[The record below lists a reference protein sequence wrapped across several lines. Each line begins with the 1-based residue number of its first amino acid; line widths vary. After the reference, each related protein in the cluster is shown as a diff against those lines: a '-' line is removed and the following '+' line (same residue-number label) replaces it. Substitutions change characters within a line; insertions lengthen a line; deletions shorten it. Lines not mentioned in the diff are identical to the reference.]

1 MLIDIDADTAVE
13 LAPHLKT
20 AQLEAMTNCDEF
32 VPILPPF
39 EVYRTTITHGRAPT
53 QVATDVL
60 GVKSAPKDA
69 KLLVEFFARL
79 ASETSNTQRDGIFL
93 PKGAATLLGP
103 TTYEQVMQENNF
115 FLTTIATIPVNLE
128 YGAWFAV
135 INTNPTSENEPIS
148 LYDHLIRKPWFLR
161 IESVARNKCLIV
173 TTKTNLP
180 EARDWIDGNLEKLIR
195 ASIPQ
200 GIDPPTS
207 LLPRRLDKPVHSTTC
222 YSYADI
228 LKKQFSLIST
238 SSATH
243 NKPPPRKRQ
252 ATIIDYD
259 SDQSNE
265 YPPLPTKAPTNPT
278 SNNSQPQVQQQ
289 TTTAS
294 TVTTQQNDFAADLM
308 SIKTAI
314 SELTTII
321 ATAMEQIKNAIAS
334 LTVKPS
340 TSPSNDMDT
349 EVDPPTEPPNSAPNS
364 PDPLAVINELKQE
377 IVVFVRETRAM
388 FQQQQSMHI
397 PFELTPMPT

>member
-20 AQLEAMTNCDEF
+20 AQLEAMTNGDEF

-79 ASETSNTQRDGIFL
+79 ASENSNTQRDGIFL

-195 ASIPQ
+195 ASI
-200 GIDPPTS
+200 
-207 LLPRRLDKPVHSTTC
+207 RRVST
-222 YSYADI
+222 
-228 LKKQFSLIST
+228 
-238 SSATH
+238 H
-243 NKPPPRKRQ
+243 PPRSCH
-252 ATIIDYD
+252 AD
-259 SDQSNE
+259 S
-265 YPPLPTKAPTNPT
+265 TNPFT
-278 SNNSQPQVQQQ
+278 R
-289 TTTAS
+289 
-294 TVTTQQNDFAADLM
+294 LR
-308 SIKTAI
+308 
-314 SELTTII
+314 
-321 ATAMEQIKNAIAS
+321 ATRMR
-334 LTVKPS
+334 T
-340 TSPSNDMDT
+340 
-349 EVDPPTEPPNSAPNS
+349 
-364 PDPLAVINELKQE
+364 
-377 IVVFVRETRAM
+377 F
-388 FQQQQSMHI
+388 
-397 PFELTPMPT
+397 